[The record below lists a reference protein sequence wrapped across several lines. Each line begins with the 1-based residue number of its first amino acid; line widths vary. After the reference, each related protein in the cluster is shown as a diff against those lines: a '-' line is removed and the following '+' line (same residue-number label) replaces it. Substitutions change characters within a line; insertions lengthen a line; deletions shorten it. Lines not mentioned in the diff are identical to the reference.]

1 MNTLRSESTQGTGK
15 RRWRRPTSASLV
27 SVVMHVVL
35 GILVWNAMQM
45 PMFFDQVTQ
54 APVAERIQYVEVT
67 PSGGREAVS
76 PPPRGSTPTRAQPA
90 TAAPPQVVPLVA
102 PREVPTQLPPPATG
116 AIPSP
121 DVNPLRGGNGPTRGV
136 QPNTDDPRL
145 WTNPEFI
152 YAPKTDKERLDSA
165 LITSLAR
172 HIDSVNATAYSP
184 NKFERGDWTVGKGG
198 NKWGVDPQFIRLG
211 PISIP
216 TAILALLPMNQMQTN
231 PISLDRDR
239 NAAYMRADIFMHAQA
254 AMNEEQFRK
263 AVKAIRDRKERER
276 KAKGPV
282 IAGPI
287 ASPGERPP
295 PP

>member
-90 TAAPPQVVPLVA
+90 TAASPQVVPLVA